1 MPRCA
6 AYLSGPRPC
15 ACCPLKSSSVVS
27 CRHSTTDCV
36 AILCVVCCQCGSRM
50 ARQSTFAL
58 SKKRYAAIVSLH
70 PLHALGTLA
79 VGVAAILSISVL
91 ARRFRRA
98 SPRSSCP
105 NSVAVHA
112 VDLLAIC
119 AVQKTRVNLKRPQFT
134 RGAGKSLNVKDF
146 FRASDAGYRLVY
158 NEVGLTPCAEKFAF
172 TAKGTRA
179 ETQYR
184 YFKSRRTQETMFH
197 VSPLS
202 KKIYCGKDAHN
213 HTGTPWA
220 SNIPPSPFLCREGRI
235 CSAAVAS
242 APAFRPQHRPAL
254 AKRQFTSIFML
265 KISM

>member
-27 CRHSTTDCV
+27 CRHSTTDCI

-158 NEVGLTPCAEKFAF
+158 NEVGLYTLFPIAVRRPRWWYGERMPGQEGGRDAELLGNEMAYLKKKLPCCWSF
-172 TAKGTRA
+172 
-179 ETQYR
+179 Q
-184 YFKSRRTQETMFH
+184 S
-197 VSPLS
+197 
-202 KKIYCGKDAHN
+202 
-213 HTGTPWA
+213 
-220 SNIPPSPFLCREGRI
+220 
-235 CSAAVAS
+235 
-242 APAFRPQHRPAL
+242 
-254 AKRQFTSIFML
+254 
-265 KISM
+265 

>member
-27 CRHSTTDCV
+27 CRHSTTDCI

-158 NEVGLTPCAEKFAF
+158 NEVRS
-172 TAKGTRA
+172 TAKKRNVEEISVRANITGSSSQKIRSLWIALLGRMTDSTRNA
-179 ETQYR
+179 ALR
-184 YFKSRRTQETMFH
+184 
-197 VSPLS
+197 VSPCN
-202 KKIYCGKDAHN
+202 K
-213 HTGTPWA
+213 
-220 SNIPPSPFLCREGRI
+220 
-235 CSAAVAS
+235 
-242 APAFRPQHRPAL
+242 
-254 AKRQFTSIFML
+254 
-265 KISM
+265 